1 MPKIEFPQLLTKAD
15 VAPASTAGQSRMQTA
30 DFSKILNQAI
40 SRSGTPVGVDV
51 TGNRAHRDGGN
62 RQGDFQQKMLGV
74 RAYRQ
79 QLIASNIAN
88 SDTPGYKAMDIDIED
103 AAKQTQMERLPL
115 AKSSLS
121 HINGSSHWSSPP
133 FNLKYRT
140 PFQASAD
147 ANTVEMDIE
156 RQHFAE
162 NAVMYQFT
170 LDQVGGDF
178 KELTELFRN
187 LK

>member
-1 MPKIEFPQLLTKAD
+1 MPKMELPQQ
-15 VAPASTAGQSRMQTA
+15 VAKLDTTPTSVVGQSRMRTA
-30 DFSKILNQAI
+30 DFSKILNQAL
-40 SRSGTPVGVDV
+40 SRSNTPADVGV
-51 TGNRAHRDGGN
+51 TAHRDGN
-62 RQGDFQQKMLGV
+62 KKQGDFQQKMLGI

-88 SDTPGYKAMDIDIED
+88 SDTPGYRAMDIDVED
-103 AAKQTQMERLPL
+103 AAKQNQMELLPL
-115 AKSSLS
+115 AKLSPS
-121 HINGSSHWSSPP
+121 HINGSAHWSSPP

>member
-1 MPKIEFPQLLTKAD
+1 MPKVEFPQLVKKVD
-15 VAPASTAGQSRMQTA
+15 IAPTSAVGQSRIQTA
-30 DFSKILNQAI
+30 DFSEILKQAI
-40 SRSGTPVGVDV
+40 SRRNMAADVGM
-51 TGNRAHRDGGN
+51 TGHRDGN
-62 RQGDFQQKMLGV
+62 KKQGDFQQKMLGI

-88 SDTPGYKAMDIDIED
+88 SDTPGYKAMDIDVED
-103 AAKQTQMERLPL
+103 VAKQNQMELLPL
-115 AKSSLS
+115 AKSSPS
-121 HINGSSHWSSPP
+121 HINGSAHWSSPP

-170 LDQVGGDF
+170 LDQIGGDF